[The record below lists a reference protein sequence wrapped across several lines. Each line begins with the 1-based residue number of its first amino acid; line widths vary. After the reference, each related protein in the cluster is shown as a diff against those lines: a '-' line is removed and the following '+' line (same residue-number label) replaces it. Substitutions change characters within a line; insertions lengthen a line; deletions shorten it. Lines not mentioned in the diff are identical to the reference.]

1 MNFVLPSLIARVFAR
16 ELMHTLDKEGFL
28 DYEGSRSIPLG
39 PLSEENGGLML
50 GVLVALDEGDDVVV
64 LKAFSG
70 EVSGSATYPGWVP
83 PTYDEAAYKSVL
95 QESDA
100 TIQQLLAQGRGE
112 EASKESRKVQQTLHR
127 LHRFHTLHDGVRRL
141 DELIDVTL
149 APSGTGD
156 CCAPKLLSEAYRR
169 QLRVMSMV
177 EFYYGSAK
185 QRTTH
190 TFYPPCQERCS
201 ALVPAIMGLNVLYV
215 DQDII
220 VVDKPTAFLSVPGI
234 GPDKQD
240 CVVSRVRTL
249 IPFSIDNPSVHR
261 LDMDTSG
268 LLVLG
273 LTREAQ
279 RSLSIQFQERRVSK
293 SYIALLDGVLQE
305 HKGVITL
312 PFRLDT
318 DNRPYQIHD
327 EINGKIGVTR
337 FERIRIEPYRN
348 RHVTRIKFSPK
359 TGRTHQLRV
368 HSAHEKGL
376 NLPIIGDHLYGRRD
390 EGERLM
396 LHAATLTFTHPRS
409 GKKMH
414 FKSPVPF

>member
-1 MNFVLPSLIARVFAR
+1 MNFVLPPLIARVFAR
-16 ELMHTLDKEGFL
+16 ELMHTLSREGFI
-28 DYEGSRSIPLG
+28 DYEGSRSIPLDS
-39 PLSEENGGLML
+39 LSEENGGLML
-50 GVLVALDEGDDVVV
+50 GVLVALDERDEVVV

-70 EVSGSATYPGWVP
+70 EVAGTATIRGWVP
-83 PTYDEAAYKSVL
+83 PTYDESVYKSIL
-95 QESDA
+95 QESDSV
-100 TIQQLLAQGRGE
+100 IKQLLAQGRSE
-112 EASKESRKVQQTLHR
+112 EASQESRKVQQALHL
-127 LHRFHTLHDGVRRL
+127 LHRFHTLHDGVKRL
-141 DELIDVTL
+141 DELIDIAL

-177 EFYYGSAK
+177 EFYYGAAK

-201 ALVPAIMGLNVLYV
+201 ALVPAVMGLKVLYV

-234 GPDKQD
+234 GPEKQD
-240 CVVSRVRTL
+240 CVVSRVRKL
-249 IPFSIDNPSVHR
+249 IPFSIENPSVHR

-279 RSLSIQFQERRVSK
+279 RSLSIQFQERTVKK

-318 DNRPYQIHD
+318 ENRPYQIHD
-327 EINGKIGVTR
+327 EVNGKVGVTR
-337 FERIRIEPYRN
+337 YERLRVEPYRN
-348 RHVTRIKFSPK
+348 RHVTRVRFTPK

-368 HSAHEKGL
+368 HSSHEKGL
-376 NLPIIGDHLYGRRD
+376 NLPIIGDHLYGKRE

-396 LHAATLTFTHPRS
+396 LHASTLTFTHPRS
-409 GKKMH
+409 GKKMR
-414 FKSPVPF
+414 FKSKAPF